1 MYPAGEGEYFADE
14 QVRTWGTDSFWG
26 LPGYPRTPYYWAG
39 TRPVAKSARVF
50 EFVVPMV
57 PPSWNNPGT
66 VTQYMQRHGEQ
77 RAHPASCAILNAFSY
92 P

>member
-39 TRPVAKSARVF
+39 TRRVAKSARVF

-57 PPSWNNPGT
+57 PPSWNNAGT

-77 RAHPASCAILNAFSY
+77 RAHPASCAIINAFSY

>member
-1 MYPAGEGEYFADE
+1 
-14 QVRTWGTDSFWG
+14 
-26 LPGYPRTPYYWAG
+26 
-39 TRPVAKSARVF
+39 
-50 EFVVPMV
+50 MV
-57 PPSWNNPGT
+57 PPSWNNAGT